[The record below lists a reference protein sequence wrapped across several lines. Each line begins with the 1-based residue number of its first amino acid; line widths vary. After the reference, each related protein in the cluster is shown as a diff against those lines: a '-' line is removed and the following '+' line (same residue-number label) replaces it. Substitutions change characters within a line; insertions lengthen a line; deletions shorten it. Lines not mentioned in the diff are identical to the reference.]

1 MKIYAQAEFDALP
14 IIDGWRRCPAG
25 DYSAL
30 CSFGERCSF
39 GEGCRFGEWC
49 SFDAGCRF
57 GEWCSFG
64 EGCRFDGLSMRP
76 GNPYIAF
83 DRFGS
88 ELRKTYF
95 FNAETGI
102 HVRAGCFFGT
112 LAEFKAKVLE
122 DVPADSLKARQYF
135 ACCDLAELTFGVPA

>member
-1 MKIYAQAEFDALP
+1 MKIYAQAEFDVLP
-14 IIDGWRRCPAG
+14 TIDGWRHCPAG
-25 DYSAL
+25 DYSAI
-30 CSFGERCSF
+30 CSFGEWCRFGERCS
-39 GEGCRFGEWC
+39 
-49 SFDAGCRF
+49 
-57 GEWCSFG
+57 
-64 EGCRFDGLSMRP
+64 FDGLSMRP

-102 HVRAGCFFGT
+102 HVRAGCFFGA